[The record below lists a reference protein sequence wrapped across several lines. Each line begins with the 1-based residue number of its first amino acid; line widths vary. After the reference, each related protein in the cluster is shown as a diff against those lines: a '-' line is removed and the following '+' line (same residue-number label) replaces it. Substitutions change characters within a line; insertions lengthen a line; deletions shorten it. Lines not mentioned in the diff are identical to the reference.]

1 MKYSVTVENFYLDEN
16 SDLKKGLKSFIL
28 NNLIQTVWKKIETK
42 VEDAVTK
49 AIKDRVE
56 NILDKRIE
64 TEVARLFTVAK
75 VATKDYNG
83 KVTGEQTLEQYVKQR
98 FLENSGWSSPA
109 TVINDIAKEFGWELK
124 ARYDV
129 AFATQV
135 VVRLNEQGML
145 KENVDKLLLSKP
157 E

>member
-64 TEVARLFTVAK
+64 TEVARLLTVAK

-83 KVTGEQTLEQYVKQR
+83 KVAGEQTLEQYVKQR
-98 FLENSGWSSPA
+98 FLENSGWSSHT
-109 TVINDIAKEFGWELK
+109 TVINDIAKKFGQELK

-145 KENVDKLLLSKP
+145 KDEVVKLLIDSK
-157 E
+157 